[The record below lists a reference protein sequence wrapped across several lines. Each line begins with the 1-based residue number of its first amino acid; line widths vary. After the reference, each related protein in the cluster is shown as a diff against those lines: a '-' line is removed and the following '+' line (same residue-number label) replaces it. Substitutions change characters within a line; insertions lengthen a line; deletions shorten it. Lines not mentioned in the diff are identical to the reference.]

1 MMAPAK
7 SPSKR
12 IGIHLSTSGGTW
24 TAVQRAVDCGANCFQ
39 IFSSSPR
46 QWKANAV
53 APADAEQMRTL
64 RAQHGIAPMTIHA
77 SYLINLCSQSEEVR
91 KNSTAAFRGEVE
103 RALALGAEFLVF
115 HPGSWKG
122 LTRAEALQHA
132 AENIER
138 AVDGLGCQD
147 SHLRILIENTAGSEF
162 SMGGKL
168 DQVGDLLHMLDRCAP
183 VDVCL
188 DTCHTHVAGY
198 DLVTPEGYEETVA
211 LIAESF
217 GTERVRVW
225 HCNDAKAAMGSKL
238 DRHEHIGDGT
248 IGPDAFRRLLRD
260 KRFAHCAFIAETPVD
275 DPGDIL
281 RNVSVLRTLAA
292 G

>member
-1 MMAPAK
+1 MAATKPV
-7 SPSKR
+7 KR

-24 TAVQRAVDCGANCFQ
+24 SAVQRAVDCGANCFQ

-46 QWKANAV
+46 QWKASPVSA
-53 APADAEQMRTL
+53 ADADAMHTL
-64 RAQHGIAPMTIHA
+64 RSLHGIAPLTIHA
-77 SYLINLCSQSEEVR
+77 SYLINLCSQSAEVR

-138 AVDGLGCQD
+138 AVEGLPCQT
-147 SHLRILIENTAGSEF
+147 SALRILIENTAGSEF
-162 SMGGKL
+162 SMGGTL
-168 DQVGDLLHMLDRCAP
+168 EQVADLLHLLDRCAP

-198 DLVTPEGYEETVA
+198 DLVTPEGYEETMA
-211 LIAESF
+211 LIANSF
-217 GTERVRVW
+217 DTARVKVW
-225 HCNDAKAAMGSKL
+225 HCNDAKAARGSKL

-248 IGPDAFRRLLRD
+248 IGPIAFRRLLRD
-260 KRFAHCAFIAETPVD
+260 TRFAHAAFIAETPVD
-275 DPGDIL
+275 EPADVL

>member
-1 MMAPAK
+1 MA
-7 SPSKR
+7 SPSATRR

-24 TAVQRAVDCGANCFQ
+24 TAVQRALDCGANCFQ

-46 QWKANAV
+46 QWK
-53 APADAEQMRTL
+53 PATVTASDAEKMRTL
-64 RAQHGIAPMTIHA
+64 RQQHNIAPLTIHA

-91 KNSTAAFRGEVE
+91 RNSTAAFRGEVE

-122 LTRAEALQHA
+122 LTRVEALQHA

-138 AVDGLGCQD
+138 AIEGLDCQ
-147 SHLRILIENTAGSEF
+147 SSRLRILIENTAGSEF

-168 DQVGDLLHMLDRCAP
+168 DQVADLLHMLDRCAP

-188 DTCHTHVAGY
+188 DTCHVHVAGY
-198 DLVTPEGYEETVA
+198 DIVTPEGYEETLA
-211 LIAESF
+211 FIDESF
-217 GTERVRVW
+217 GLSRVRVW
-225 HCNDAKAAMGSKL
+225 HCNDAKAVRGSKL

-248 IGPDAFRRLLRD
+248 IGPEAFRRLLRD
-260 KRFAHCAFIAETPVD
+260 PRFAHCAFIAETPVD
-275 DPGDIL
+275 EPGDPL
-281 RNVSVLRTLAA
+281 RNVSILRTLVA

>member
-1 MMAPAK
+1 MAP
-7 SPSKR
+7 SPKR

-24 TAVQRAVDCGANCFQ
+24 TAVQRALDCGANCFQ

-46 QWKANAV
+46 QWKPSSVSAE
-53 APADAEQMRTL
+53 DAEKMRSL
-64 RAQHGIAPMTIHA
+64 RAQHGISPLTIHA

-103 RALALGAEFLVF
+103 CALALGADFLVF

-138 AVDGLGCQD
+138 AVDGLECQT
-147 SHLRILIENTAGSEF
+147 SQLRILIENTAGSEF
-162 SMGGKL
+162 SMGGRL
-168 DQVGDLLHMLDRCAP
+168 DQVADLLHLLDRCAP

-188 DTCHTHVAGY
+188 DTCHIHVAGY
-198 DLVTPEGYEETVA
+198 DIVSPEGYEETA
-211 LIAESF
+211 SLIAESF
-217 GTERVRVW
+217 GTTRVKVW

-248 IGPDAFRRLLRD
+248 IGPDAFRRILRD
-260 KRFAHCAFIAETPVD
+260 PRFAHAAFIAETPVD
-275 DPGDIL
+275 EPGDTL
-281 RNVSVLRTLAA
+281 RNVSILRTLAA

>member
-1 MMAPAK
+1 MVQASAQQ
-7 SPSKR
+7 KR

-46 QWKANAV
+46 QWKPSTVSA
-53 APADAEQMRTL
+53 ADAERMREL
-64 RAQHGIAPMTIHA
+64 RTQHGISPLTIHA
-77 SYLINLCSQSEEVR
+77 SYLINLCSQSEDVR
-91 KNSTAAFRGEVE
+91 KNSTTAFRGEVE

-122 LTRAEALQHA
+122 LTRDEALRHA

-138 AVDGLGCQD
+138 AVDGLPCQA
-147 SHLRILIENTAGSEF
+147 SALRILIENTAGSEF

-168 DQVGDLLHMLDRCAP
+168 DQVADLLHLLDRCAP

-198 DLVTPEGYEETVA
+198 DLVTPDGYEETIST
-211 LIAESF
+211 IAESF
-217 GTERVRVW
+217 GTHRVRVW
-225 HCNDAKAAMGSKL
+225 HCNDAKAARGSKL

-248 IGPDAFRRLLRD
+248 IGPAAFRRLLHD
-260 KRFAHCAFIAETPVD
+260 TRFSHAAFIAETPVD
-275 DPGDIL
+275 EPGDTL

-292 G
+292 H

>member
-1 MMAPAK
+1 MVSA
-7 SPSKR
+7 
-12 IGIHLSTSGGTW
+12 
-24 TAVQRAVDCGANCFQ
+24 
-39 IFSSSPR
+39 
-46 QWKANAV
+46 
-53 APADAEQMRTL
+53 ADAEKMRTL
-64 RAQHGIAPMTIHA
+64 RAEHNISPLTIHA

-91 KNSTAAFRGEVE
+91 NNSTSAFRGEVE

-138 AVDGLGCQD
+138 AVDGLNCQD
-147 SHLRILIENTAGSEF
+147 SALRILIENTAGSEF

-168 DQVGDLLHMLDRCAP
+168 DQVADLLHMLDRCAP

-198 DLVTPEGYEETVA
+198 DLVSAEGYEETVA
-211 LIAESF
+211 LIKESF
-217 GTERVRVW
+217 GTKRVKVW

-248 IGPDAFRRLLRD
+248 IGPEPFRRILRD
-260 KRFAHCAFIAETPVD
+260 TRFAHCAFIAETPVD
-275 DPGDIL
+275 EPGDTL
-281 RNVSVLRTLAA
+281 RNVSILRTLAA
-292 G
+292 V